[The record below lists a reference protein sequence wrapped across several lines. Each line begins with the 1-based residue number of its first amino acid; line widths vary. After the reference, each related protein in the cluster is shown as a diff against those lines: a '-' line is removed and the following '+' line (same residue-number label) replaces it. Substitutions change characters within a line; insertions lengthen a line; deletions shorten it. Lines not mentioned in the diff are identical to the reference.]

1 MNVSDEESA
10 RQVHRLDRVISQLS
24 RYEHPLFDWEAH
36 NSPSGVDITIR
47 LKVDGIYND
56 VYKLSLKPREIDARG
71 FEWDFQR
78 QLYNC
83 LHDYLVEMFTRSPHI
98 AEL

>member
-1 MNVSDEESA
+1 MSEADTTNESEHL
-10 RQVHRLDRVISQLS
+10 RKVNEQLS
-24 RYEHPLFDWEAH
+24 RYAHPLFEWEAH
-36 NSPSGVDITIR
+36 ELSSGVEIAIGLKIKGVYDEMYR
-47 LKVDGIYND
+47 LR
-56 VYKLSLKPREIDARG
+56 LKPREIEARG

-98 AEL
+98 VEI

>member
-1 MNVSDEESA
+1 MSDEESA
-10 RQVHRLDRVISQLS
+10 RQAQHLDRVIQQLS

-36 NSPSGVDITIR
+36 SSSSGVEITIK
-47 LKVDGIYND
+47 LKMEGIYND
-56 VYKLSLKPREIDARG
+56 VYRLSLKPREIEARG

>member
-1 MNVSDEESA
+1 MAEPDITKELGHLENVN
-10 RQVHRLDRVISQLS
+10 RQLS
-24 RYEHPLFDWEAH
+24 RYSHPLFEWEAH
-36 NSPSGVDITIR
+36 TFSSGVEVTIR
-47 LKVDGIYND
+47 LKVRG
-56 VYKLSLKPREIDARG
+56 VYEDAYRLSLRPREIEARG

-98 AEL
+98 TEL

>member
-1 MNVSDEESA
+1 MSEEKLAIEA
-10 RQVHRLDRVISQLS
+10 RQLEKVLAQLA

-36 NSPSGVDITIR
+36 KSIAGVDVLIK
-47 LKVDGIYND
+47 LKVEGVYND
-56 VYKLSLKPREIDARG
+56 VYKLSLKPREIEARG